1 MATIQRRFTPLSSV
15 RGETGGD
22 IWNEV
27 RALKGET
34 IQTVTGRT
42 FGIADVTDGDLTAVP
57 TRTKKAIRV
66 TRRRIEEAFEKPF
79 KPAPGAKSRPRDL
92 LALAPFTRPYVAAI
106 YNEVIRRRAL
116 S

>member
-1 MATIQRRFTPLSSV
+1 M
-15 RGETGGD
+15 GD

-27 RALKGET
+27 RALKGDT

-42 FGIADVTDGDLTAVP
+42 FGIADVTDDDLTAVP
-57 TRTKKAIRV
+57 TRTKKPIRV
-66 TRRRIEEAFEKPF
+66 TRRRIEEAFDKPF
-79 KPAPGAKSRPRDL
+79 MPAPGAKSRPRDL

-106 YNEVIRRRAL
+106 YQRSDKTSRPVITRREHSSDRVA